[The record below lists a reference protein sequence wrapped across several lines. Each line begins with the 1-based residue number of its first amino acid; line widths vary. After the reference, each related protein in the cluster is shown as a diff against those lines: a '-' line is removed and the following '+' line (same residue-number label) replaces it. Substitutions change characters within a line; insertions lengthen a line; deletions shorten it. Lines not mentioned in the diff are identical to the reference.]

1 MFARDATTDSG
12 ALNLGNI
19 ISTVA
24 KFIKRED
31 EELLARSP
39 FNFPRPNDHF
49 PTHFAIARD
58 DTTASGAFNL
68 GSIISTIGKIL
79 KRDETELLVRDDAS
93 GALNFGKILSTV
105 ASVLKREEAEM
116 LARDDA
122 SGALDIGKIVST
134 VAKFLKRDEADILAR
149 DDASGA
155 LDIGKIISTVAKVLK
170 REEAELLARG

>member
-31 EELLARSP
+31 EELLARSS
-39 FNFPRPNDHF
+39 FNFPRPINRI
-49 PTHFAIARD
+49 PTNFAIARD
-58 DTTASGAFNL
+58 DTAASGAFNL

-93 GALNFGKILSTV
+93 GAL
-105 ASVLKREEAEM
+105 
-116 LARDDA
+116 
-122 SGALDIGKIVST
+122 DIGKIVST

-149 DDASGA
+149 DSASGA